1 MYADALKVNVFV
13 DEFDIHTYILKVTY
27 KVGIIQF
34 HEITLYS
41 RPGYGDKC
49 DTSIKNKLKFRKVHF

>member
-1 MYADALKVNVFV
+1 MHPDALKVNVFV
-13 DEFDIHTYILKVTY
+13 NRFDTYTDIVKVTY
-27 KVGIIQF
+27 KVLGIIQF

-49 DTSIKNKLKFRKVHF
+49 DTLIKK

>member
-1 MYADALKVNVFV
+1 MHPDALKVNVFV
-13 DEFDIHTYILKVTY
+13 NKFDTYTCIVKVTY

-41 RPGYGDKC
+41 PPGYGDKC
-49 DTSIKNKLKFRKVHF
+49 DTSIKK

>member
-1 MYADALKVNVFV
+1 MYPDALKVNVFV

-27 KVGIIQF
+27 KIQF
-34 HEITLYS
+34 HEITLHS

>member
-1 MYADALKVNVFV
+1 MHPDALKVNVFV
-13 DEFDIHTYILKVTY
+13 NKFDTYIDIVKVTY
-27 KVGIIQF
+27 KVLGTLLGIIQF

-49 DTSIKNKLKFRKVHF
+49 DTLIKK

>member
-1 MYADALKVNVFV
+1 MYPDALKVNVFV

-34 HEITLYS
+34 NFM
-41 RPGYGDKC
+41 K
-49 DTSIKNKLKFRKVHF
+49 